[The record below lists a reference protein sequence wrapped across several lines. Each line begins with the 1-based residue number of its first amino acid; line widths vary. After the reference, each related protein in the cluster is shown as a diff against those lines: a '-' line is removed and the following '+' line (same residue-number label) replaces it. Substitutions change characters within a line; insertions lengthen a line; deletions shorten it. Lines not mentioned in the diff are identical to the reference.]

1 MPLAVRNIGK
11 FVVGGQISV
20 ANVGFEQSEED
31 RRCFRAADIAL
42 RVHLSVRIAD
52 DVGEMVVAVELVR
65 HAGRLPARIDR
76 LVAVHRHACD
86 LLRQRLVG
94 IPAGKGIALAGR
106 GLVERHLRAGR
117 TALILVSCAAVRLI
131 VQRIPG
137 RVAGRAAAAAGAAEP
152 VDIGHISGNAV
163 RVGVRRLFPAAGG
176 IFVSRRRE
184 HDLRYIACVQRAARG
199 AVRLRIEHD
208 RYGLVLCCAARPCAV
223 DDAERDG
230 GIFCPVCIQGFG
242 AVHRV
247 FKIRPIAVV
256 GIPAEEGIAVSDRRT
271 FRRNLISNFHIVHG
285 LAAAPCAAVGVER
298 HDRPPL
304 GDEGQIGAHRH
315 IQNIRIGIEKVIQI
329 PVLEE
334 IVGRLTGN
342 RGRQAYAF
350 LPQGRAVGNR
360 ICKNNGLFV
369 RIQVSAFGPFI
380 IRAKRYGT
388 GIMCPFA
395 VEVDSLTCAAVRSW
409 FYGLIGVSP
418 VRFIIPAR
426 ERPALYLGNRFDRIS
441 RILGHYLRRREDGG
455 IRVLRAHP
463 VISYRAFAL
472 RREGIGI
479 DIVSRLTDAVRVGV
493 RADVPRAESLVFVFV
508 DRSHTRRHVFRR
520 QRSEAVA
527 QLDGNGLVLCC
538 AVRPFA
544 VLHLEGHGLRA
555 EPRPAAV
562 KVGVCG
568 QNLAVLLEFLLAVGI
583 LVPAVELEAVR
594 RRRSRLIVT
603 FSVSVK
609 RKAQRGRRRDFIAV
623 PVHRDDRAGPV
634 KRDLNL
640 GQPAAVQLKVAA
652 ERREHGSGVFD
663 VGLSVVCP
671 RWLSLVDRLVPQAV
685 PAVEFQVQVVHGH
698 CVLRRRGR
706 LVRRSARGVLVFRRS
721 KFRRRPA
728 PDPFIVDA
736 DRVGDG
742 DDDLLA
748 VIRAPD
754 CLACLLLRRNRQ
766 NVQRGLDGVAA
777 ADVRKA
783 LFGMAGGRRREQRRS
798 AFVIAGEAVIIHRR
812 NLADAAGGQDM
823 VAVLQLAPAVA
834 LARALG
840 ESVHINAQLLG
851 CALADI
857 GVDFGHQ
864 LVERLVDVVHL
875 TESLEIVRAVCG
887 RIAADGRHGV
897 VEVLP
902 LLVGVV
908 QRITAFQFQLVEIT
922 QTENSRAIGCLERV
936 RRLDRRVRAQ
946 LLISA
951 AVLVGERA
959 GGDADDQISFL
970 TVWLV
975 LGDLGKPLRDGQ
987 TGVHARRTGVPR
999 HHFIGVDDLLGVVD
1013 RQEHIVIAICTI
1025 CICQI
1030 ARRQLRQ
1037 GRRFIVTIYL
1047 VPFRP
1052 AALRMKAGCGIIAGV
1067 QAGIIVRRR
1076 AGVERGIIAVAA
1088 AGVVDA
1094 AVARDRNA
1102 VLAAGGRLRHP
1113 IQQAVYGAQ
1122 DFRALVAGTGRAVL
1136 RIHEF

>member
-1 MPLAVRNIGK
+1 MT
-11 FVVGGQISV
+11 
-20 ANVGFEQSEED
+20 
-31 RRCFRAADIAL
+31 
-42 RVHLSVRIAD
+42 
-52 DVGEMVVAVELVR
+52 
-65 HAGRLPARIDR
+65 GR
-76 LVAVHRHACD
+76 
-86 LLRQRLVG
+86 
-94 IPAGKGIALAGR
+94 
-106 GLVERHLRAGR
+106 
-117 TALILVSCAAVRLI
+117 
-131 VQRIPG
+131 
-137 RVAGRAAAAAGAAEP
+137 AAAAGAAEP

-163 RVGVRRLFPAAGG
+163 RVGVRCLFPAASD

-271 FRRNLISNFHIVHG
+271 FRRNLFGIRLNFHIVHG
-285 LAAAPCAAVGVER
+285 LDGLDAAPCAAVGVER

-395 VEVDSLTCAAVRSW
+395 VEVDVLIFDVNFLVYALTFA
-409 FYGLIGVSP
+409 GLV
-418 VRFIIPAR
+418 IIPAR
-426 ERPALYLGNRFDRIS
+426 ERPALYVGNRFDRIS
-441 RILGHYLRRREDGG
+441 RTLGHCCLRREGGG

-463 VISYRAFAL
+463 VISYRAFVL
-472 RREGIGI
+472 LREGIGI
-479 DIVSRLTDAVRVGV
+479 DIVSRLTDAVGV
-493 RADVPRAESLVFVFV
+493 RVRVAVPRAGSLVVGV
-508 DRSHTRRHVFRR
+508 RSHTRRHVFRR

-527 QLDGNGLVLCC
+527 QLDGNGIVLCC

-568 QNLAVLLEFLLAVGI
+568 QILAALLEFLRAVGI

-603 FSVSVK
+603 VSVSVK

-640 GQPAAVQLKVAA
+640 GQPAAVQLEVAA
-652 ERREHGSGVFD
+652 ERREHGPGVFD
-663 VGLSVVCP
+663 VGISVVFP
-671 RWLSLVDRLVPQAV
+671 RWLILVDRLVPQAV
-685 PAVEFQVQVVHGH
+685 PAVEFQVQVLPGH

-706 LVRRSARGVLVFRRS
+706 LVRRSARGVLVFGRS
-721 KFRRRPA
+721 KKVRPPA
-728 PDPFIVDA
+728 PDPVIVDA

-748 VIRAPD
+748 VICAPD
-754 CLACLLLRRNRQ
+754 RLVCLRLRRNRQ

-783 LFGMAGGRRREQRRS
+783 LFGMAGGRRLELRRS
-798 AFVIAGEAVIIHRR
+798 ATVIAGEAVIIHRR
-812 NLADAAGGQDM
+812 DLTDAAGGQDM
-823 VAVLQLAPAVA
+823 VAVLQLAPAVST
-834 LARALG
+834 RALG
-840 ESVHINAQLLG
+840 EVVHMNAQLLG

-875 TESLEIVRAVCG
+875 TESLEIVRAVCR

-908 QRITAFQFQLVEIT
+908 QRITAFQGQLVEIA
-922 QTENSRAIGCLERV
+922 QTENGRAIGFLERV

-959 GGDADDQISFL
+959 GGDADDQISIL
-970 TVWLV
+970 TVCLG
-975 LGDLGKPLRDGQ
+975 LGDLGKLLRDGQ
-987 TGVHARRTGVPR
+987 TGIHARRTGVPR

-1013 RQEHIVIAICTI
+1013 RQEHIVIVIVI
-1025 CICQI
+1025 RQI

-1037 GRRFIVTIYL
+1037 GRVSVTIYL

-1052 AALRMKAGCGIIAGV
+1052 AALRMKDTFGIVFGIIAGV
-1067 QAGIIVRRR
+1067 QAVIIVRRR
-1076 AGVERGIIAVAA
+1076 AGVERGIIDVAA

-1094 AVARDRNA
+1094 AVACDRNA
-1102 VLAAGGRLRHP
+1102 VRAAGGRLRHP
-1113 IQQAVYGAQ
+1113 VQQAVYGAQ

-1136 RIHEF
+1136 RIHEL